1 MSCFCSVWLQ
11 VGKEWIVAGA
21 ERYDAVESD
30 DEDEWVSGPGDDDDD
45 KDDDKDDGSG
55 DDKREM
61 QQGETPNVDTSLR
74 QRPPHFVQVC
84 ASIVEPS
91 TPWREGVW
99 K

>member
-1 MSCFCSVWLQ
+1 M
-11 VGKEWIVAGA
+11 
-21 ERYDAVESD
+21 ESD

-61 QQGETPNVDTSLR
+61 QQGEAPNVDTSLR
-74 QRPPHFVQVC
+74 DKDLPHFVQVC